1 MEFSV
6 FRSDLLKE
14 LELVHGAIE
23 RKASVPVLSNVL
35 IDAQNGKLA
44 LSATNLAIG
53 LCSYAVAAIKTPGSV
68 TVPARRSLE
77 ILRSLPEADIRFK
90 ALENHWVQVTCGR
103 SSFKLAGIA
112 GDTFPKFP
120 EVPKTNVTVPSE
132 TLAAMLRRTAF
143 AVSNDEGRF
152 TLNAVLFVAKGNCI
166 RMVATD
172 GFRLALVEKEVAGL
186 NVAEELRVLIP
197 KEAAHQL
204 CVLLTLRK
212 QDELTGIAK
221 DEQHL
226 FFTQNERVLVSRAL
240 AGQFPNYESIL
251 PQNDRALEADRRT
264 LLRAVERV
272 ELVTDENRPSVV
284 LEAEPGELTLKGSSQ
299 DCGKGSDTIA
309 VEFAGEALRVSFNP
323 RYLAEFLSAVSGAER
338 VRLSF
343 KDSKSAAELQPIG
356 DEGYRYI
363 AMPIQGIESAA

>member
-53 LCSYAVAAIKTPGSV
+53 LRSYAVAAIKTSGLL
-68 TVPARRSLE
+68 TVPDRRLLE
-77 ILRSLPEADIRFK
+77 ILRSLPESDIRFK
-90 ALENHWVQVTCGR
+90 ELENHWAQVTCGR

-112 GDTFPKFP
+112 GDIFPKFP
-120 EVPKTNVTVPSE
+120 EVPTTNVTLPSG

-152 TLNAVLFVAKGNCI
+152 TLNAVLFVAKGNRI
-166 RMVATD
+166 RMVAMD
-172 GFRLALVEKEVAGL
+172 GFRLALVEKEVEGL
-186 NVAEELRVLIP
+186 NVAEELRILIP
-197 KEAAHQL
+197 KESAHQL
-204 CVLLTLRK
+204 CALLALRK
-212 QDELTGIAK
+212 QDEVTGITK
-221 DEQHL
+221 DEQHV
-226 FFTQNERVLVSRAL
+226 FFTQGERMLVSRAL

-251 PQNDRALEADRRT
+251 PQNDRALETDRLA
-264 LLRAVERV
+264 LLRAIERV
-272 ELVTDENRPSVV
+272 ELVTDENRPSVA
-284 LEAEPGELTLKGSSQ
+284 LEAAPGELTLKGSSQ
-299 DCGKGSDTIA
+299 DCGEGSNTIA
-309 VEFAGEALRVSFNP
+309 VDFGGEALRVGFNP
-323 RYLAEFLSAVSGAER
+323 RYLAEFLSAVSGVER

-343 KDSKSAAELQPIG
+343 KDSKSAAELQPLEDG
-356 DEGYRYI
+356 GCVYRYI
-363 AMPIQGIESAA
+363 VMPLQGTD

>member
-53 LCSYAVAAIKTPGSV
+53 LRSYAVAAIKTPGSV

-152 TLNAVLFVAKGNCI
+152 TLNAVPFVVNGNLI
-166 RMVATD
+166 GMVASD
-172 GFRLALVEKEVAGL
+172 GFRLGLVEKEVEGL
-186 NVAEELRVLIP
+186 NLAEELRILIVGCP
-197 KEAAHQL
+197 
-204 CVLLTLRK
+204 
-212 QDELTGIAK
+212 
-221 DEQHL
+221 
-226 FFTQNERVLVSRAL
+226 SR
-240 AGQFPNYESIL
+240 
-251 PQNDRALEADRRT
+251 
-264 LLRAVERV
+264 
-272 ELVTDENRPSVV
+272 
-284 LEAEPGELTLKGSSQ
+284 
-299 DCGKGSDTIA
+299 
-309 VEFAGEALRVSFNP
+309 
-323 RYLAEFLSAVSGAER
+323 
-338 VRLSF
+338 
-343 KDSKSAAELQPIG
+343 
-356 DEGYRYI
+356 
-363 AMPIQGIESAA
+363 

>member
-14 LELVHGAIE
+14 LELVQGAIE

-35 IDAQNGKLA
+35 IDAQKGKLA

-53 LCSYAVAAIKTPGSV
+53 LRSYAVAAVKTSGSV
-68 TVPARRSLE
+68 TVPARRLLE
-77 ILRSLPEADIRFK
+77 ILRSLPEADICFK

-103 SSFKLAGIA
+103 SSFKLTGIA

-120 EVPKTNVTVPSE
+120 EIPKTNATLPSE
-132 TLAAMLRRTAF
+132 MLAAMLRRTAF

-152 TLNAVLFVAKGNCI
+152 TLNAVLFVANGNRI

-172 GFRLALVEKEVAGL
+172 GFRLALVEKEVEGL
-186 NVAEELRVLIP
+186 NAAEELRVLIP

-204 CVLLTLRK
+204 GTLLTLRK
-212 QDELTGIAK
+212 QDERTGIAK

-226 FFTQNERVLVSRAL
+226 FFTQDERLLVSRAL

-251 PQNDRALEADRRT
+251 PQNDRALEADRLA
-264 LLRAVERV
+264 LLRAIERV
-272 ELVTDENRPSVV
+272 A
-284 LEAEPGELTLKGSSQ
+284 LEAAPGEITLKGSSQ
-299 DCGKGSDTIA
+299 DCGEGSDTIA
-309 VEFAGEALRVSFNP
+309 AEFAGEALRVGFNP

>member
-14 LELVHGAIE
+14 LELVQGAIE

-53 LCSYAVAAIKTPGSV
+53 LRSYAVAAIKTPGSV
-68 TVPARRSLE
+68 TVAARRLLD

-120 EVPKTNVTVPSE
+120 EIPKTNATLPSE
-132 TLAAMLRRTAF
+132 MLAAMLRRTAF

-152 TLNAVLFVAKGNCI
+152 TLNAVLFVANGNRI

-172 GFRLALVEKEVAGL
+172 GFRLALVEKEVEGL
-186 NVAEELRVLIP
+186 NAAEELRVLIP

-204 CVLLTLRK
+204 GTLLTLRK
-212 QDELTGIAK
+212 QDERTGIAK

-226 FFTQNERVLVSRAL
+226 FFTQDERLLVSRAL

-251 PQNDRALEADRRT
+251 PQNDRALEADRLA
-264 LLRAVERV
+264 LLRAIERV
-272 ELVTDENRPSVV
+272 ALVTDENQPSVA
-284 LEAEPGELTLKGSSQ
+284 LEAAPGEITLKGSSQ
-299 DCGKGSDTIA
+299 DCGEGSDTIA
-309 VEFAGEALRVSFNP
+309 AEFAGEALRVGFNP

-338 VRLSF
+338 VCLRF
-343 KDSKSAAELQPIG
+343 KDSKSAAELQPTG
-356 DEGYRYI
+356 DEEYRYI
-363 AMPIQGIESAA
+363 VMPLQRD

>member
-1 MEFSV
+1 MEFAV

-14 LELVHGAIE
+14 LELVQGATE
-23 RKASVPVLSNVL
+23 KKASVPVLSNVL

-90 ALENHWVQVTCGR
+90 ALENHWVQVTTGR
-103 SSFKLAGIA
+103 SSFKMTGIA
-112 GDTFPKFP
+112 GDSFPKFP

-172 GFRLALVEKEVAGL
+172 GFRLALVEKEVAGP

-240 AGQFPNYESIL
+240 AGPSS
-251 PQNDRALEADRRT
+251 RT
-264 LLRAVERV
+264 
-272 ELVTDENRPSVV
+272 TSPSCRKTT
-284 LEAEPGELTLKGSSQ
+284 APLKPTGGRFCGPLSGSSLSLTRIDRQ
-299 DCGKGSDTIA
+299 SYWRQSLASSRSRGRARIVVKARTQLLSSLREKHCGW
-309 VEFAGEALRVSFNP
+309 VSIRDIWP
-323 RYLAEFLSAVSGAER
+323 SS
-338 VRLSF
+338 
-343 KDSKSAAELQPIG
+343 
-356 DEGYRYI
+356 
-363 AMPIQGIESAA
+363 